1 MRGNG
6 EGDDVDAQTS
16 AVVMRV
22 FPASREEAQL
32 AVFLVGDRFE
42 GASVEGSDPGAYLY
56 DDEAFPVLGN
66 DVDFA
71 PSRVVP
77 VAFED
82 GQSRVFEDV
91 AGVVLPRSP

>member
-6 EGDDVDAQTS
+6 EGDDVDTQTS

-56 DDEAFPVLGN
+56 DDEAFPVLVS
-66 DVDFA
+66 DVEDHTERVIPLSIEGL
-71 PSRVVP
+71 PS
-77 VAFED
+77 A
-82 GQSRVFEDV
+82 
-91 AGVVLPRSP
+91 